1 MCPSPGCR
9 LAFAQVVAA
18 GPKRSF
24 SPLCASLVFGMV
36 GIAGPT
42 PFGGPPLPW
51 GDAGGVGGSAARQG
65 GTDPLLGGAPPPPK
79 PEAKAQ
85 HAAGERRG
93 WVRSNNVGDDVGAL
107 RSSLAEGRHGCAR
120 CGCGGPVCSAQ
131 RTAAACSG
139 GGGGHAQ
146 HSAQRTAHSA
156 QRTAQPHGHGHHGRE
171 TRCTCTAAQATG
183 ANATPPSLFLCSMRR
198 SSQQSR
204 GALHFLNVPHINNRP
219 LKTSLSY
226 AKRKLNRRVGRQRQP
241 FFFFTL
247 RAPD

>member
-1 MCPSPGCR
+1 MQAEWAAPR
-9 LAFAQVVAA
+9 LGRGAQA
-18 GPKRSF
+18 
-24 SPLCASLVFGMV
+24 LC
-36 GIAGPT
+36 
-42 PFGGPPLPW
+42 
-51 GDAGGVGGSAARQG
+51 SAA
-65 GTDPLLGGAPPPPK
+65 PPRPRSPK
-79 PEAKAQ
+79 PKPNMPRES
-85 HAAGERRG
+85 G
-93 WVRSNNVGDDVGAL
+93 GDGCAPTTWGTTWARFAL
-107 RSSLAEGRHGCAR
+107 RSRRAGTGAHGVGVAAR
-120 CGCGGPVCSAQ
+120 CPVCSAQ

-241 FFFFTL
+241 FFFAL
-247 RAPD
+247 RGVQSPEGEGTEISLL